1 MNTVNTVKTTVVEN
15 EIRLFAPPCWSFM
28 TELEVLILIPSY
40 CKLLVEIGNSWERK
54 DWMSLRVMLNPAYE
68 IIQELSHKV
77 SYALRGGF
85 KKTIRLGYN
94 CPRKPN

>member
-1 MNTVNTVKTTVVEN
+1 MNTVNTVNTTVVEN

-28 TELEVLILIPSY
+28 TELEVLILMPSY
-40 CKLLVEIGNSWERK
+40 CKLLVEIVLGKRK

-85 KKTIRLGYN
+85 KR
-94 CPRKPN
+94 R